1 MRSAPHFESDS
12 CSEAGAKPASDV
24 LAGRSQALA
33 DILATAPFGL
43 EISNADKQLLFAND
57 VAVSGD
63 SAMLRARAF
72 DVRLAASD
80 YSVKLWLDETA
91 DDQRRRD
98 LFHKAYFDALTGL
111 PNRSVLE
118 QSVAALIKEEGA
130 KFALAFIDLD
140 RFRHVNDYFGTA
152 AGDALLV
159 KVAERISFE
168 LPASDLVARLAGNSF
183 VLLLSITDSSSDI
196 KQRLEVISQRIREP
210 FFIDGQEIFT
220 AASIGVSLFPQDG
233 HVFGTLNWNAERA
246 MRGSR
251 LEASGGMKFY
261 DRSIERAVAG
271 KNRTEQRLRFAV
283 RDRRVSCAFQPK
295 VDLRTGE
302 VLGVEALMRWRDED
316 GIIQPPGEMLSIAS
330 ELGLMDDVAQMV
342 LEHTVGSVDRIR
354 EIYGDECTISI
365 NVAARQAGSERFMRD
380 FVDQLANTGFPQ
392 RFVIEVTEEAFLAKE
407 NFQTTILPMI
417 REAGAQV
424 SIDDFG
430 TGYSSLS
437 ALANI
442 TADELK
448 IDRAF
453 VTDVH
458 KKPRSQN
465 VLKAIEALGHS
476 LNMRIVVEGV
486 ETIEEL
492 AYLQNETRIH
502 LAQGYFFARPVM
514 IEDQIGDLRVS
525 SVRALPQT
533 RPTASNRR

>member
-1 MRSAPHFESDS
+1 MRSALHLESDLRAEENADARS
-12 CSEAGAKPASDV
+12 GTTV
-24 LAGRSQALA
+24 GRSHDLA
-33 DILATAPFGL
+33 DILAAAPFGL
-43 EISNADKQLLFAND
+43 EVSQAGRKLLYAND
-57 VAVSGD
+57 VAL
-63 SAMLRARAF
+63 SADIETLRARGF
-72 DVRLAASD
+72 DVRLGASD
-80 YSVKLWLDETA
+80 YSVKLWLDESSE
-91 DDQRRRD
+91 DLRRKD
-98 LFHKAYFDALTGL
+98 LFQKAYFDALTGL
-111 PNRSVLE
+111 PNRAVLE
-118 QSVAALIKEEGA
+118 KSVAALIREDGA
-130 KFALAFIDLD
+130 MFALAFIDLD

-159 KVAERISFE
+159 KVAERITFE
-168 LPASDLVARLAGNSF
+168 LPESDLVARLAGNSF
-183 VLLLSITDSSSDI
+183 VLLLSITESAPEVRP
-196 KQRLEVISQRIREP
+196 RLEAISQRLREP

-220 AASIGVSLFPQDG
+220 SASIGVSLFPQDG

-246 MRGSR
+246 MRGAR
-251 LEASGGMKFY
+251 LEASGEIKFY

-271 KNRTEQRLRFAV
+271 RNRAEQRLRLAV

-316 GIIQPPGEMLSIAS
+316 GIIQPPGDMLTIAS

-342 LEHTVGSVDRIR
+342 LDHTVGSVDRIR

-380 FVDQLANTGFPQ
+380 FVDQLAGTGFPQ
-392 RFVIEVTEEAFLAKE
+392 RFVVEVTEEAFLAKE

-442 TADELK
+442 TADEVK
-448 IDRAF
+448 IDRSF

-476 LNMRIVVEGV
+476 LGMRIVVEGV
-486 ETIEEL
+486 ETAEEL
-492 AYLQNETRIH
+492 TYLQTQTRIH
-502 LAQGYFFARPVM
+502 LAQGYFFARPIM
-514 IEDQIGDLRVS
+514 IEDQMRDLRLG
-525 SVRALPQT
+525 SVRSIPQMRPLAL
-533 RPTASNRR
+533 NRR